1 MDSLKPA
8 YLLLWQ
14 ELLAQSTP
22 NLTCKQQGHSNCA
35 PSCNDILQHKDEATP
50 SERVCRS
57 YPGKDRL
64 TGSYKLLLLLLL
76 AFILLL
82 KLQALCL
89 SCSCSGISLR
99 ELFLHSCMLTLYL
112 LDITGTTW
120 TDLASEQLLH
130 TAAFM
135 LIGISCS
142 ANSTM
147 MQQPSLTSST
157 ECSTTFNHRQYEQS
171 WKATAEGT

>member
-1 MDSLKPA
+1 V
-8 YLLLWQ
+8 
-14 ELLAQSTP
+14 
-22 NLTCKQQGHSNCA
+22 QQ
-35 PSCNDILQHKDEATP
+35 QHQDAATA

-64 TGSYKLLLLLLL
+64 AGSYKLLLLLLL

-89 SCSCSGISLR
+89 SCLCSGISLH
-99 ELFLHSCMLTLYL
+99 ELCLHSCMLTLYL
-112 LDITGTTW
+112 LDITGPAW

-130 TAAFM
+130 TAAFK

-147 MQQPSLTSST
+147 LEQPSLTTLT
-157 ECSTTFNHRQYEQS
+157 ECLTTFTHRQYGQS
-171 WKATAEGT
+171 WKATAS